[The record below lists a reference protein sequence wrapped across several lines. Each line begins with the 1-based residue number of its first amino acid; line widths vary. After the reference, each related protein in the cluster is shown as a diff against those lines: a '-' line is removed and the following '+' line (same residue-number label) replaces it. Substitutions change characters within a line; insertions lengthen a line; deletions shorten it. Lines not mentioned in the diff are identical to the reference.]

1 MYPLRRTV
9 RARLMLERKTSTPNE
24 PREERT
30 MTITADRISD
40 TEVKVDQAIY
50 TFESKGV
57 ADAFQQCLGPD
68 SVDACKAHH
77 PPIATRAADV
87 DGGPAEG
94 EPGSIIA
101 PSLGG
106 MP

>member
-1 MYPLRRTV
+1 
-9 RARLMLERKTSTPNE
+9 
-24 PREERT
+24 
-30 MTITADRISD
+30 MTINADRISD
-40 TEVKVDQAIY
+40 TEIKVDQTIY
-50 TFESKGV
+50 TFESKDV

-77 PPIATRAADV
+77 PPIATRAAHV
-87 DGGPAEG
+87 DSGPAEG
-94 EPGSIIA
+94 EPGSIIS